1 MSSSIA
7 GSPVHKIYINRL
19 YTWLV
24 GTNYENASKD
34 FLELASEQRLN
45 IIFKLLEKKS
55 KITNMAKELD
65 ATVQEVHR
73 NFERLADAGL
83 IVKDK
88 DGYHDL
94 TTYGKTMCTQVPALV
109 FLSKNRKYFENHDFG
124 DIPMKFIQRI
134 GALAEAQPVKG
145 FVKVLEQWKSIY
157 KNADE
162 FIYQLFTEVPLDL
175 IEPVLT
181 KAKKGIKLNYIF
193 SESVIVP
200 KGRKE
205 LLNKLGIKEL
215 IDKGLVERKMQK
227 YTNVVVVLNE
237 KEACVLFPTLDGTAD
252 MREMFYSKD
261 QLFHEWCLD
270 YFRYCWYN
278 AGSFQESKI
287 RE

>member
-1 MSSSIA
+1 VTDI
-7 GSPVHKIYINRL
+7 
-19 YTWLV
+19 
-24 GTNYENASKD
+24 YENAAND

-55 KITNMAKELD
+55 KISNMAKELH

-73 NFERLADAGL
+73 NFERLANAGL
-83 IVKDK
+83 IMKDK
-88 DGYHDL
+88 DGMYDL
-94 TTYGKTMCTQVPALV
+94 TTYGKTMCTQVPSLL

-124 DIPMKFIQRI
+124 DVSMKFIQRI
-134 GALAEAQPVKG
+134 GALAGGQQVKG
-145 FVKVLEQWKSIY
+145 FVKVLEQWKIIY

-162 FIYQLFTEVPLDL
+162 FVYEIFTEVPLDL
-175 IEPVLT
+175 IEPLLT
-181 KAKKGIKLNYIF
+181 KVKKGIKLSYIF

-205 LLNKLGIKEL
+205 LLEKLGIKDL
-215 IDKGLVERKMQK
+215 INKGLVERKMRAG
-227 YTNVVVVLNE
+227 TNVVVVLNE
-237 KEACVLFPTLDGTAD
+237 KEACVSFPTLDGVAD

-261 QLFHEWCLD
+261 PLFHEWCLD

-278 AGSFQESKI
+278 AQPFQESKI

>member
-1 MSSSIA
+1 VSSSIA

-73 NFERLADAGL
+73 NFERLAAAGL
-83 IVKDK
+83 IAKDK

-181 KAKKGIKLNYIF
+181 KAKRGVKLNYIF

-227 YTNVVVVLNE
+227 NTNVVVVLNE

-278 AGSFQESKI
+278 AGPFLESKI

>member
-1 MSSSIA
+1 
-7 GSPVHKIYINRL
+7 
-19 YTWLV
+19 V
-24 GTNYENASKD
+24 GTNYENAAND

-55 KITNMAKELD
+55 KISAMAKELH

-88 DGYHDL
+88 DGYYDL
-94 TTYGKTMCTQVPALV
+94 TTYGKTMCTQVPSLL

-134 GALAEAQPVKG
+134 GALAAGQQVKG

-175 IEPVLT
+175 IEPLLSRV
-181 KAKKGIKLNYIF
+181 KKGVKLNYIF

-205 LLNKLGIKEL
+205 LLNKLGMKEL
-215 IDKGLVERKMQK
+215 IDKGLVELRW
-227 YTNVVVVLNE
+227 E
-237 KEACVLFPTLDGTAD
+237 KGLPRLDAKGPRRAWT
-252 MREMFYSKD
+252 D
-261 QLFHEWCLD
+261 QLRRTDDRSSARFHSPSVARPRGGRSGRD
-270 YFRYCWYN
+270 VHR
-278 AGSFQESKI
+278 ARGQ
-287 RE
+287 RRARA

>member
-1 MSSSIA
+1 M
-7 GSPVHKIYINRL
+7 
-19 YTWLV
+19 
-24 GTNYENASKD
+24 GTNYENASSD

-55 KITNMAKELD
+55 KISSMAKELD

-83 IVKDK
+83 VIKDK
-88 DGYHDL
+88 DGYYDL
-94 TTYGKTMCTQVPALV
+94 TTYGKTICTQVPSLL

-134 GALAEAQPVKG
+134 GALAGGQPVKG

-175 IEPVLT
+175 IEPLLARVR
-181 KAKKGIKLNYIF
+181 KGVKLNYIF

-205 LLNKLGIKEL
+205 LLDKLGMKQL
-215 IDKGLVERKMQK
+215 IDKGLVERKMRK
-227 YTNVVVVLNE
+227 DANVVVVLNE
-237 KEACVLFPTLDGTAD
+237 KDACVLFPTLDGVAD

-261 QLFHEWCLD
+261 PIFHEWCLD

-278 AGSFQESKI
+278 ASPFQESKI

>member
-1 MSSSIA
+1 M
-7 GSPVHKIYINRL
+7 
-19 YTWLV
+19 
-24 GTNYENASKD
+24 GTNYENAAND

-55 KITNMAKELD
+55 KISAMAKELH

-73 NFERLADAGL
+73 NFERLTAAGL

-88 DGYHDL
+88 DGYYDL
-94 TTYGKTMCTQVPALV
+94 TTYGKTMCTQVPSLLL
-109 FLSKNRKYFENHDFG
+109 LSKNRKYFENHDFG

-134 GALAEAQPVKG
+134 GALAGAQPVKG

-175 IEPVLT
+175 IEPLLSRV
-181 KAKKGIKLNYIF
+181 KKGATLNYIF

-205 LLNKLGIKEL
+205 LLNKLGMKEL
-215 IDKGLVERKMQK
+215 IDKGLVERKMRENV
-227 YTNVVVVLNE
+227 NVVVVLNE
-237 KEACVLFPTLDGTAD
+237 KEACVLFPTLDGAAD

-261 QLFHEWCLD
+261 ALFHEWCLD

-278 AGSFQESKI
+278 AGPFKESKI
-287 RE
+287 QE

>member
-1 MSSSIA
+1 
-7 GSPVHKIYINRL
+7 
-19 YTWLV
+19 V
-24 GTNYENASKD
+24 GTIYENASKD

-134 GALAEAQPVKG
+134 GALSEAQPVKG

-181 KAKKGIKLNYIF
+181 KAKRGIKLNYIF

-227 YTNVVVVLNE
+227 NTNVVVVLNE
-237 KEACVLFPTLDGTAD
+237 KEACVLFPTLDGACD
-252 MREMFYSKD
+252 LREMFYSKD
-261 QLFHEWCLD
+261 QLFQEWCLD

-278 AGSFQESKI
+278 AGQFQESKI

>member
-1 MSSSIA
+1 M
-7 GSPVHKIYINRL
+7 
-19 YTWLV
+19 
-24 GTNYENASKD
+24 GTIYENASKD

-73 NFERLADAGL
+73 NFERLVDAGL

-227 YTNVVVVLNE
+227 NTNVVVVLNE
-237 KEACVLFPTLDGTAD
+237 KEACVLFPTLDGACD
-252 MREMFYSKD
+252 LREMFYSKD
-261 QLFHEWCLD
+261 QLFHEWCHD

-278 AGSFQESKI
+278 AGPFQESKI

>member
-1 MSSSIA
+1 MTDI
-7 GSPVHKIYINRL
+7 
-19 YTWLV
+19 
-24 GTNYENASKD
+24 YENAAND

-55 KITNMAKELD
+55 KISNMAKELH

-73 NFERLADAGL
+73 NFERLANAGL
-83 IVKDK
+83 IMKDK
-88 DGYHDL
+88 DGMYDL
-94 TTYGKTMCTQVPALV
+94 TTYGKTMCTQVPSLL

-124 DIPMKFIQRI
+124 DVSMKFIQRI
-134 GALAEAQPVKG
+134 GALAGGQQVKG
-145 FVKVLEQWKSIY
+145 FVKVLEQWKIIY

-162 FIYQLFTEVPLDL
+162 FVYEIFTEVPLDL
-175 IEPVLT
+175 IEPLLT
-181 KAKKGIKLNYIF
+181 KVKKGIKLSYIF

-205 LLNKLGIKEL
+205 LLEKLGIKDL
-215 IDKGLVERKMQK
+215 INKGLVERKMRAG
-227 YTNVVVVLNE
+227 TNVVVVLNE
-237 KEACVLFPTLDGTAD
+237 KEACVSFPTLDGVAD

-261 QLFHEWCLD
+261 PLFHEWCLD

-278 AGSFQESKI
+278 AQPFQESKI

>member
-1 MSSSIA
+1 
-7 GSPVHKIYINRL
+7 
-19 YTWLV
+19 V
-24 GTNYENASKD
+24 GTNYENASSD

-55 KITNMAKELD
+55 KISSMAKELD

-83 IVKDK
+83 VIKDK
-88 DGYHDL
+88 DGYYDL
-94 TTYGKTMCTQVPALV
+94 TTYGKTICTQVPSLL

-134 GALAEAQPVKG
+134 GALAGGQPVKG

-175 IEPVLT
+175 IEPLLARVR
-181 KAKKGIKLNYIF
+181 KGVKLNYIF

-205 LLNKLGIKEL
+205 LLDKLGMKQL
-215 IDKGLVERKMQK
+215 IDKGLVERKMRK
-227 YTNVVVVLNE
+227 DANVVVVLNE
-237 KEACVLFPTLDGTAD
+237 KEACVLFPTLDGVAD

-261 QLFHEWCLD
+261 PIFHEWCLD

-278 AGSFQESKI
+278 ASPFQESKI